1 MVEPGA
7 VGRCDLNF
15 VSWLPRA
22 SSDRPQGHTHLSFR
36 LPSAA
41 GAEISWSVV
50 WGRRVEFD
58 PGKGVCVRPRKT
70 KESFGEGRGLA
81 HAPALASAPLHLLT
95 ASKSLTLPG
104 TLCLSNHEE
113 NLRLPS
119 KQELQ
124 KPQNI
129 RRAQPSEVSR
139 GASLLSATALHW
151 TLALPGWRS
160 VSPREV
166 KMMPH

>member
-1 MVEPGA
+1 MAQWWEPGS
-7 VGRCDLNF
+7 GEMRPELR

-22 SSDRPQGHTHLSFR
+22 SQTCSQGHTHLSFR
-36 LPSAA
+36 HQLQVRNVLVR
-41 GAEISWSVV
+41 G
-50 WGRRVEFD
+50 WGRRAEFD

-70 KESFGEGRGLA
+70 KESFGRGRGLA
-81 HAPALASAPLHLLT
+81 HSCALASAPLHLLT

-124 KPQNI
+124 
-129 RRAQPSEVSR
+129 
-139 GASLLSATALHW
+139 ATKYKTCPA
-151 TLALPGWRS
+151 
-160 VSPREV
+160 
-166 KMMPH
+166 K